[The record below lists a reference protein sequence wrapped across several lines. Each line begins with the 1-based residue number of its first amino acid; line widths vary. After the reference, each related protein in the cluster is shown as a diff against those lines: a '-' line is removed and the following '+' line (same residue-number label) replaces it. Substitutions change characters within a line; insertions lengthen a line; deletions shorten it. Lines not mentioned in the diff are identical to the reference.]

1 MAGPRV
7 LNRGARSHATSDKA
21 GGHFLGPVGGQIVAE
36 VLVGILWHDHTSYLY
51 QDSRWT
57 PARER
62 RRAASTQARRST
74 RCTPSF
80 RGLRAARRRSERRFK
95 GKKMPDG
102 FEAVPDW
109 FSLENQ
115 GAGIAVAN
123 LGGQRHLVVMM
134 VDDGPQQ
141 NRGLYRLG
149 RNLDAAG
156 KVTGPWTQWL
166 EVPDWFSWDNQAVDV
181 AVADLTATGGADLVT
196 FMIDNGPQQNRG
208 LYRVGKGLDVNGA
221 VTGGWTLW
229 IDVPDWFSWDN
240 QGGGIAVTPPDATGE
255 RDLVVF
261 MIDNGTQQNRG
272 LFRVGKGFDAN
283 GVVAGGWTPWI
294 DIPDWFSWENQGGS
308 IAVADLEDGSRDLI
322 VFMIDNTV
330 QAGNN
335 GGQNQGFFKI
345 GRKLGADGMVA
356 NWNATWSPLPFWFS
370 WENQGGGIDVAN
382 LGAGRKLLSLMVDN
396 PPGQNAG
403 LYQVL
408 DFSFDR
414 RRPVSGSLSSP

>member
-1 MAGPRV
+1 M
-7 LNRGARSHATSDKA
+7 
-21 GGHFLGPVGGQIVAE
+21 
-36 VLVGILWHDHTSYLY
+36 
-51 QDSRWT
+51 
-57 PARER
+57 
-62 RRAASTQARRST
+62 
-74 RCTPSF
+74 
-80 RGLRAARRRSERRFK
+80 
-95 GKKMPDG
+95 
-102 FEAVPDW
+102 
-109 FSLENQ
+109 
-115 GAGIAVAN
+115 AN

-356 NWNATWSPLPFWFS
+356 NWNANWSPLPFWFS

-408 DFSFDR
+408 DFSFDPAATGQWEPVFALNNVAIHMSVLPNGKVLYWGR
-414 RRPVSGSLSSP
+414 RDDPNGTLDPHHCTPWVLDPRTKAQVQDRKHAHPDRWHVRQPVLCRARFPARWPTPDRGRAPE